1 MTIKYKNIVIDKV
14 KESGSITDKTLAK
27 KLIKDGYNLSDGLF
41 NKILLDME
49 IMGLINV
56 NWLTK
61 DTRRIEIVSKQEEE
75 DDVEMQNEKTLEKDY
90 ENSFPESNNGVWLE
104 SNIPSCI

>member
-1 MTIKYKNIVIDKV
+1 MTVKYKNIVIDKV
-14 KESGSITDKTLAK
+14 KELGSITDKALAK
-27 KLIKDGYNLSDGLF
+27 GLVKDGYHLSDDLF

-61 DTRRIEIVSKQEEE
+61 DTRRIAIVSKQEEE

-90 ENSFPESNNGVWLE
+90 ENSFPESNIDV
-104 SNIPSCI
+104 

>member
-1 MTIKYKNIVIDKV
+1 LTVKYKNIVIDKI
-14 KESGSITDKTLAK
+14 KELGSITDKALAK
-27 KLIKDGYNLSDGLF
+27 KLIKDGYNLSDDLF

-61 DTRRIEIVSKQEEE
+61 DTRRIAIVSKQEEE
-75 DDVEMQNEKTLEKDY
+75 DDIEMQNEKTLEKDY
-90 ENSFPESNNGVWLE
+90 ENSFPESNNGV
-104 SNIPSCI
+104 

>member
-1 MTIKYKNIVIDKV
+1 LSVKYKNIVIDKV

-27 KLIKDGYNLSDGLF
+27 KILKDGYHLSDDLF

-61 DTRRIEIVSKQEEE
+61 DTRRIAIVSKQEEE

-90 ENSFPESNNGVWLE
+90 ENSFPESNNGA
-104 SNIPSCI
+104 

>member
-1 MTIKYKNIVIDKV
+1 MVI
-14 KESGSITDKTLAK
+14 
-27 KLIKDGYNLSDGLF
+27 NLSDGLF

-61 DTRRIEIVSKQEEE
+61 DTRRIAIVSKQEEE

-90 ENSFPESNNGVWLE
+90 ENSFPESNNGV
-104 SNIPSCI
+104 

>member
-1 MTIKYKNIVIDKV
+1 MTINYKNIVIEKI

-27 KLIKDGYNLSDGLF
+27 SLTKDGYDLSDGLF
-41 NKILLDME
+41 NKTLLDME

-61 DTRRIEIVSKQEEE
+61 DTRRIEIVSNKKEE
-75 DDVEMQNEKTLEKDY
+75 DEVELQNEKALEKDY
-90 ENSFPESNNGVWLE
+90 ENSFPESNGETN
-104 SNIPSCI
+104 

>member
-1 MTIKYKNIVIDKV
+1 MTVKYKNIVIDKI
-14 KESGSITDKTLAK
+14 KESGSITDKALAK
-27 KLIKDGYNLSDGLF
+27 NLIKDGYNLSDGLF

-61 DTRRIEIVSKQEEE
+61 DTRRIAIVSKQEEE

-90 ENSFPESNNGVWLE
+90 ENSFPESNNGV
-104 SNIPSCI
+104 

>member
-1 MTIKYKNIVIDKV
+1 MTVKYKNIVIDKI
-14 KESGSITDKTLAK
+14 KESGSITDKALAK

-56 NWLTK
+56 SWLTK
-61 DTRRIEIVSKQEEE
+61 DTRRIAIVSKQEEE

-90 ENSFPESNNGVWLE
+90 ENSFPESNIDV
-104 SNIPSCI
+104 

>member
-1 MTIKYKNIVIDKV
+1 MTVKYKNIVIDKV
-14 KESGSITDKTLAK
+14 KETGSITDKALAK
-27 KLIKDGYNLSDGLF
+27 KLVKDGYNLSDGLF

-61 DTRRIEIVSKQEEE
+61 DTRRIAIVSKQEEE

-90 ENSFPESNNGVWLE
+90 ENSFPESNNGV
-104 SNIPSCI
+104 

>member
-1 MTIKYKNIVIDKV
+1 MTVKYKNIVIDKV
-14 KESGSITDKTLAK
+14 QETGSITDKVLAK
-27 KLIKDGYNLSDGLF
+27 KLVKDGYHLSDDLF

-49 IMGLINV
+49 IMGLVKV

-61 DTRRIEIVSKQEEE
+61 DTRRIEIISKQEEE

-90 ENSFPESNNGVWLE
+90 EDSFPESNNDA
-104 SNIPSCI
+104 

>member
-1 MTIKYKNIVIDKV
+1 MTVKYKNIVIDKI

-27 KLIKDGYNLSDGLF
+27 KLIKDGYNLSDDLF

-56 NWLTK
+56 SWLTK
-61 DTRRIEIVSKQEEE
+61 DTRRIAIVSKQEEE

-90 ENSFPESNNGVWLE
+90 ENSFPESNIGV
-104 SNIPSCI
+104 

>member
-1 MTIKYKNIVIDKV
+1 LTVKYKNIVIDKV

-27 KLIKDGYNLSDGLF
+27 KLIKDGYNLSDDIF

-61 DTRRIEIVSKQEEE
+61 DTRRIAIVSKQEEE
-75 DDVEMQNEKTLEKDY
+75 DDVEIQNEKTLEKDY
-90 ENSFPESNNGVWLE
+90 ENSFPESNTDVY
-104 SNIPSCI
+104 

>member
-1 MTIKYKNIVIDKV
+1 LTVKYKNIVIDKV

-27 KLIKDGYNLSDGLF
+27 KLIKDGYQLSDALF
-41 NKILLDME
+41 NKTLLDME
-49 IMGLINV
+49 IMGLVKV

-90 ENSFPESNNGVWLE
+90 ENSFPESNNGV
-104 SNIPSCI
+104 

>member
-1 MTIKYKNIVIDKV
+1 MTVKYKNILIDKI
-14 KESGSITDKTLAK
+14 KELGSITDKTLAK
-27 KLIKDGYNLSDGLF
+27 KLIKDGYHLSDDLF

-49 IMGLINV
+49 IMGLVKV

-90 ENSFPESNNGVWLE
+90 ENSFPESNIDV
-104 SNIPSCI
+104 

>member
-1 MTIKYKNIVIDKV
+1 LTVKYKNIVIDKI
-14 KESGSITDKTLAK
+14 KESGSITDKMLAK

-61 DTRRIEIVSKQEEE
+61 DTRRIAIVSKQEEE

-90 ENSFPESNNGVWLE
+90 ENSFPESNNGA
-104 SNIPSCI
+104 

>member
-1 MTIKYKNIVIDKV
+1 MTVKYKNIVIDKI
-14 KESGSITDKTLAK
+14 KELGSITDKTLAK
-27 KLIKDGYNLSDGLF
+27 SLVKDGYHLSDDLF

-49 IMGLINV
+49 IMGLVSV

-61 DTRRIEIVSKQEEE
+61 DTRRIAIVSKQEEE

-90 ENSFPESNNGVWLE
+90 ENSFPESNNGV
-104 SNIPSCI
+104 